1 MEFIL
6 EGIKAKLVI
15 CEKQNAITINTTNR
29 IIEENLKE
37 IQKILE
43 ISHDKDLN
51 IVNLDEELKKKCE
64 LIAKIEEKLY
74 SIPILEH
81 KIDYINNEYER
92 EKNRLNQKLLKTVDR
107 YEKLLNKEINKNQS
121 LNELNKTINQSLDER
136 FYLSRHSKN
145 LEKEVARMKS
155 IMIQENLVNCSDR
168 RPSKSIFNSSINKE
182 YYKYFSKLS
191 LKI

>member
-6 EGIKAKLVI
+6 EGIKAKLLI

-92 EKNRLNQKLLKTVDR
+92 EKNRLNQKLIKTVER

-121 LNELNKTINQSLDER
+121 LNELNKSINQSLDER

-155 IMIQENLVNCSDR
+155 IMIQENPVNCSDR

-182 YYKYFSKLS
+182 
-191 LKI
+191 